1 MIMNLIGGG
10 GASSSKLQVKDVA
23 PSANQQIILPDSGY
37 DGLSKVNLSAIPND
51 YVGPNVNRRSGGWY
65 SPSTSNTT
73 IYNAGTYI
81 TSDVILTGDSALVPS
96 NIKSGVSIFGVSGS
110 YVGEGTWNIAIGLP
124 STNGVTANIPY
135 EPTYIEFIGDFP
147 TIGSLETLYRISATN
162 NSGSWNSSNAYYI
175 TKVINS
181 MGQQVAGIVE
191 GPSLAVEYRN
201 GTLYIG
207 ASIMFEYTGGS
218 IYYR

>member
-1 MIMNLIGGG
+1 MIMNLIGEG
-10 GASSSKLQVKDVA
+10 GASSPKLQVKDVA
-23 PSANQQIILPDSGY
+23 PSANQQIILPDSSY

-73 IYNAGTYI
+73 IYNANTYL

-96 NIKSGVSIFGVSGS
+96 NIKSGVTIFGVNGS
-110 YVGEGTWNIAIGLP
+110 YVGEGTWNMTIG
-124 STNGVTANIPY
+124 SASRNGVTANIPY
-135 EPTYIEFIGDFP
+135 EPTYIEFIGDTP
-147 TIGSLETLYRISATN
+147 TIGNLATLYRISATN
-162 NSGSWNSSNAYYI
+162 NGSWNSSNAYYI
-175 TKVINS
+175 TASLDS
-181 MGQQVAGIVE
+181 MGRQVASIVE
-191 GPSLAVEYRN
+191 GPSLTVEYRN

-207 ASIMFEYTGGS
+207 ASTMYEYTSGS

>member
-73 IYNAGTYI
+73 IYNANTYI

-96 NIKSGVSIFGVSGS
+96 NIKNGVTIFGVNGTYGGDGDWGRTYASHHANGMYADIPFQPTEIQYISDIFSETDKDRVLTFIANYSG
-110 YVGEGTWNIAIGLP
+110 VWNISSMYSVNPQGQISEVGAGL
-124 STNGVTANIPY
+124 Y
-135 EPTYIEFIGDFP
+135 P
-147 TIGSLETLYRISATN
+147 TI
-162 NSGSWNSSNAYYI
+162 
-175 TKVINS
+175 
-181 MGQQVAGIVE
+181 
-191 GPSLAVEYRN
+191 EYRN
-201 GTLYIG
+201 GRLYVASNVFDFIG
-207 ASIMFEYTGGS
+207 GY
-218 IYYR
+218 IYYK

>member
-1 MIMNLIGGG
+1 MNLIGGG
-10 GASSSKLQVKDVA
+10 GASSPKLQVKDVA
-23 PSANQQIILPDSGY
+23 PSANQQIILPDSSY

-73 IYNAGTYI
+73 IYNANTYL

-147 TIGSLETLYRISATN
+147 TIGSLSTLYRISATN
-162 NSGSWNSSNAYYI
+162 NGSWNSSNAYYI
-175 TKVINS
+175 TAATGS
-181 MGQQVAGIVE
+181 MGQQVTAIVE
-191 GPSLAVEYRN
+191 GPSLTVEYRN

-207 ASIMFEYTGGS
+207 ASTMYEYTSGS

>member
-10 GASSSKLQVKDVA
+10 GASSPKLQVKDVA

-73 IYNAGTYI
+73 IYNANTYL

-96 NIKSGVSIFGVSGS
+96 NIKKGVTIFGVNGS
-110 YVGEGTWNIAIGLP
+110 YAGEGTWNMTIGLA

-147 TIGSLETLYRISATN
+147 TIGSLSTLYRISATN
-162 NSGSWNSSNAYYI
+162 NGSWNSSNAYYI
-175 TKVINS
+175 TAATGS
-181 MGQQVAGIVE
+181 MGQQVAAIVE
-191 GPSLAVEYRN
+191 GPSLTVEYRN

-207 ASIMFEYTGGS
+207 ASTMYEYTSGS

>member
-10 GASSSKLQVKDVA
+10 GASSPKLQVKDVA
-23 PSANQQIILPDSGY
+23 PSANQQIILPDSSY

-73 IYNAGTYI
+73 IYNANTYL

-147 TIGSLETLYRISATN
+147 TIGSLSTLYRISATN
-162 NSGSWNSSNAYYI
+162 NGSWNSSNAYYI
-175 TKVINS
+175 TAATGS
-181 MGQQVAGIVE
+181 MGQQVTAIVE
-191 GPSLAVEYRN
+191 GPSLTVEYRN

-207 ASIMFEYTGGS
+207 ASTMYGYTSGS

>member
-10 GASSSKLQVKDVA
+10 GASSPKLQVKDVA
-23 PSANQQIILPDSGY
+23 PSANQQIILPDSSY

-73 IYNAGTYI
+73 IYNANTYL

-147 TIGSLETLYRISATN
+147 TIGSLSTLYRISATN
-162 NSGSWNSSNAYYI
+162 NGSWNSSNAYYI
-175 TKVINS
+175 TAATGS
-181 MGQQVAGIVE
+181 MGQQVTAIVE
-191 GPSLAVEYRN
+191 GPSLTVEYRN

-207 ASIMFEYTGGS
+207 ASTMYEYTSGS